1 MPSPDGFLAG
11 VREGVPVWIAAA
23 PVGLV
28 FGAIAAQ
35 QGLSVADAAFMGATV
50 FAGASQMVAVDLYG
64 RDVPMWLIV
73 LSVFAVNFRHVLYS
87 AALAPT
93 MRLMAPLAR
102 WPGFHLLIDPQYALT
117 EKRVEERRPVTAAWW
132 FGLGLP
138 IYGLWVAECAL
149 GAAFGRLIAEPR
161 AFGLD
166 MILPVYFLALVMGF
180 RARANWWPVVGASG
194 GVALLV
200 YHTIG
205 PPWHV
210 SLGALAGI
218 LVAALLPPK
227 GRRPVEAAARDLPVG
242 GMAPGAVRGAVRGA
256 AR

>member
-1 MPSPDGFLAG
+1 MPSSDGFLAG
-11 VREGVPVWIAAA
+11 VRDGVPIWIAAA

-28 FGAIAAQ
+28 FGAVAGQ
-35 QGLSVADAAFMGATV
+35 QGLSAADAAFMGATV

-87 AALAPT
+87 AAIAPT
-93 MRLMAPLAR
+93 MRAMAPLAR
-102 WPGFHLLIDPQYALT
+102 WPAFQLLIDPQYALA
-117 EKRVEERRPVTAAWW
+117 EKRVEQHRPVTAGWW

-138 IYGLWVAECAL
+138 IYGLWVAECAA
-149 GAAFGRLIAEPR
+149 GAAFGRLIADPK

-180 RARANWWPVVGASG
+180 RARPNWWPVVGVSG
-194 GVALLV
+194 AVALLV
-200 YHTIG
+200 YHSPLG

-210 SLGALAGI
+210 SLGALAGV
-218 LVAALLPPK
+218 LVAALLPP
-227 GRRPVEAAARDLPVG
+227 RRRDRSAEEVAGDLPAG
-242 GMAPGAVRGAVRGA
+242 GMAPEA

>member
-28 FGAIAAQ
+28 FGAVAAA

-64 RDVPMWLIV
+64 RSVPLWLIV

-87 AALAPT
+87 AAVTPT
-93 MRLMAPLAR
+93 MRAFPPLAR
-102 WPGFHLLIDPQYALT
+102 WTGFHLLIDPQYALA
-117 EKRVEERRPVTAAWW
+117 EKRVEGRRPVGPAWW

-138 IYGLWVAECAL
+138 IYALWVAECAL
-149 GAAFGRLIAEPR
+149 GAAFGRLIADPA

-166 MILPVYFLALVMGF
+166 MILPIYFLALVMGF
-180 RARANWWPVVGASG
+180 RARPHWLAVVGTSG
-194 GVALLV
+194 AVALLV
-200 YHTIG
+200 YHSPLG

-210 SLGALAGI
+210 SIGGLAGI
-218 LVAALLPPK
+218 LVAASMPPR
-227 GRRPVEAAARDLPVG
+227 GGAPVRDVANDLPVG
-242 GMAPGAVRGAVRGA
+242 GMKAGMAPGV

>member
-28 FGAIAAQ
+28 FGAVAAQ
-35 QGLSVADAAFMGATV
+35 EGLSVADAAFMGATL

-64 RDVPMWLIV
+64 RDVPTWLVV

-93 MRLMAPLAR
+93 MRAMPPLAR
-102 WPGFHLLIDPQYALT
+102 WPGFHLLIDPQYALS
-117 EKRVEERRPVTAAWW
+117 EKRVEERRPVRAAWW

-138 IYGLWVAECAL
+138 VYALWVAECAL
-149 GAAFGRLIAEPR
+149 GAASGRLIADPR

-166 MILPVYFLALVMGF
+166 MILPIYFLALVMGF
-180 RARANWWPVVGASG
+180 RARPHWWPVVGASG
-194 GVALLV
+194 GMALLV

-218 LVAALLPPK
+218 LVAALLPP
-227 GRRPVEAAARDLPVG
+227 RARAETERPADAAAHDLPIG
-242 GMAPGAVRGAVRGA
+242 GMAPGAVRGPTQ
-256 AR
+256 

>member
-1 MPSPDGFLAG
+1 MPSPDGFIAG

-28 FGAIAAQ
+28 FGAVAAQ
-35 QGLSVADAAFMGATV
+35 QGLSAADAAFMGATV

-93 MRLMAPLAR
+93 MRAMAPLAR

-117 EKRVEERRPVTAAWW
+117 EKRVEERRRVTAAWW

-138 IYGLWVAECAL
+138 IYLLWVAECAA
-149 GAAFGRLIAEPR
+149 GAAFGRLIADPR
-161 AFGLD
+161 TFGLD
-166 MILPVYFLALVMGF
+166 MILPIYFLALVMGF
-180 RARANWWPVVGASG
+180 RARPNWWPVVGASG
-194 GVALLV
+194 ATALLV
-200 YHTIG
+200 YHSPLG

-218 LVAALLPPK
+218 LVAALLPPR
-227 GRRPVEAAARDLPVG
+227 GREQPIEGVADDLPVG
-242 GMAPGAVRGAVRGA
+242 GMAPEP